1 MHPTFRHFGHCPH
14 FAIAIAGSVFAAAI
28 LAGQSVSSVERLRPV
43 DALPAHICGRF
54 REPIGFAQTST
65 GQYLILDRRAHTVFS
80 VDAKRTTLTTLVKVG
95 IDKGEL
101 LQPGVLSLSP
111 DDTFAVSDAPN
122 GWEQVQVFFD
132 SGTRFAAFVRP
143 RAPAPRL
150 TIGPLLLSG
159 AGSLHFTGRSLL
171 INAPEDGTLVSELNL
186 EGHVIRKIGA
196 LRATGHEAD
205 PQVHLALNLGMPLRT
220 PDGGLIFVFQTGAPL
235 FRKYDADGRLEF
247 ERHIEGPQLDEYI
260 RTLPDTWPAR
270 TAGDGTYPLIPPI
283 VRTAAISPEGD
294 LWVSLMPPFTYVF
307 SATGDRKRVVQFD
320 ATQPFSP
327 ASLSFSRVS
336 GATRALVTPGC
347 YEFSLVQSR

>member
-1 MHPTFRHFGHCPH
+1 MAKWGEYT
-14 FAIAIAGSVFAAAI
+14 AILIAGAASVVAA
-28 LAGQSVSSVERLRPV
+28 LAAQSGSTIERLRPV
-43 DALPAHICGRF
+43 DALPAHICGQF

-80 VDAKRTTLTTLVKVG
+80 VDAKRTALTTLVRVG
-95 IDKGEL
+95 LDKGEL

-143 RAPAPRL
+143 GAAAPRL
-150 TIGPLLLSG
+150 TLGPLVLNG
-159 AGSLHFTGRSLL
+159 TGSMQFTGRTVLV
-171 INAPEDGTLVSELNL
+171 NTPEDGPLVTELNL
-186 EGHVIRKIGA
+186 EGHAIRHIGT

-205 PQVHLALNLGMPLRT
+205 RQVHLALNLGVPLRT

-235 FRKYDADGRLEF
+235 FRKYAADGRLEF

-260 RTLPDTWPAR
+260 RTLPDSWPAR
-270 TAGDGTYPLIPPI
+270 KAGDGTYPLIPPI

-294 LWVSLMPPFTYVF
+294 LWVSLVPPFTYVF
-307 SATGDRKRVVQFD
+307 GPTGERTRVVQFD
-320 ATQPFSP
+320 ATEPFSP
-327 ASLSFSRVS
+327 ISLSFSRVS

-347 YEFSLVQSR
+347 YEFGTGS